1 MKIPVSTLAVLLI
14 ALIPSLLPAN
24 EEHIADIRAL
34 YARFENAT
42 PATTRHLKFGDDD
55 GSISGSM
62 TTTVY
67 QGGLTKV
74 HTTYVPGDHDQIS
87 QTFYFGPRGLFFVY
101 ESSIHWKFAPQKQ
114 DDGSTTTDTLI
125 ESRFYFKDGAC
136 IRQLQRSLTVGTN
149 SAKKLPE
156 LIQKVKNEPRTPAA
170 EAGEVFRTALALRGI
185 TTSEEATRFF
195 NQH

>member
-1 MKIPVSTLAVLLI
+1 MKNPTPVLSLFLLVGSSI
-14 ALIPSLLPAN
+14 LLHAA
-24 EEHIADIRAL
+24 EEDLSHIRAL
-34 YARFENAT
+34 YAQVENAT
-42 PATTRHLKFGDDD
+42 PITTKHLKFGDTG
-55 GSISGSM
+55 GSVAGSL
-62 TTTVY
+62 TKTVY
-67 QGGLTKV
+67 PGGLTKV
-74 HTTYVPGDHDQIS
+74 HSTYVPGDHDEIS

-101 ESSIHWKFAPQKQ
+101 EATIHWKFATQKQ

-156 LIQKVKNEPRTPAA
+156 LIQKVTNEPRAPAA

>member
-1 MKIPVSTLAVLLI
+1 MKIPVRTLAVLLI

-101 ESSIHWKFAPQKQ
+101 ESSSHWQFAPRIQE
-114 DDGSTTTDTLI
+114 DGSTTTDSLFET
-125 ESRFYFKDGAC
+125 RFYFKDGAC
-136 IRQLQRSLTVGTN
+136 IRQLERSLTIGTK
-149 SAKKLPE
+149 SARNLPS
-156 LIQKVKNEPRTPAA
+156 LIQKVPNKPQTPADAA
-170 EAGEVFRTALALRGI
+170 EDIFVRALALRGI
-185 TTSEEATRFF
+185 TTSEEASRFF
-195 NQH
+195 DQH